1 MGIKIFGVATDDGH
15 EMYHHCKGW
24 VMVNAENNVKD
35 ILASLEKG
43 AFYSSC
49 GPVIKDFYVDDENV
63 VHIETS
69 ECEKIIFQ
77 CDKHP
82 GRMIVAD
89 GEPLT
94 SAQRDLKDE
103 YEYIRATVIDKE
115 GRKAWTNPIF
125 IK

>member
-1 MGIKIFGVATDDGH
+1 M
-15 EMYHHCKGW
+15 
-24 VMVNAENNVKD
+24 EN
-35 ILASLEKG
+35 G

-82 GRMIVAD
+82 SRMVASE

-94 SAQRDLKDE
+94 SGEWNLKDE
-103 YEYIRATVIDKE
+103 YEYIRATVIDEK
-115 GRKAWTNPIF
+115 GRRAWSNPIF
-125 IK
+125 LK

>member
-1 MGIKIFGVATDDGH
+1 
-15 EMYHHCKGW
+15 
-24 VMVNAENNVKD
+24 MVNAENNVKD
-35 ILASLEKG
+35 ILSALEKG
-43 AFYSSC
+43 EFYSSC

-69 ECEKIIFQ
+69 ECERIIFQ

-82 GRMIVAD
+82 SKMIEAE
-89 GEPLT
+89 GELLT
-94 SAQRDLKDE
+94 ETQANLKDE
-103 YEYIRATVIDKE
+103 YEYIRATVVDKD

>member
-1 MGIKIFGVATDDGH
+1 
-15 EMYHHCKGW
+15 MYQHCCGW
-24 VMVNAENNVKD
+24 VMVNAENNVKS
-35 ILASLEKG
+35 ILEALEKG

-82 GRMIVAD
+82 SRMVVAEN
-89 GEPLT
+89 EPIT
-94 SAQRDLKDE
+94 CAEYNLKGE
-103 YEYIRATVIDKE
+103 YEYVRVTVIDKD
-115 GRKAWTNPIF
+115 GKRAWSNPIF
-125 IK
+125 F